1 MTAIGDMVDFLKA
14 NPFISME
21 QYIRAMN
28 PAMIRIMT
36 ADNTHVRYLSEKE
49 AQQRKAK
56 VLDGKNLMNDLGI
69 PIIG

>member
-21 QYIRAMN
+21 QYIWVMN

-36 ADNTHVRYLSEKE
+36 ADNTHVRYLSERELRNKN
-49 AQQRKAK
+49 AK
-56 VLDGKNLMNDLGI
+56 MSDGSNLMSDLGV
-69 PIIG
+69 PIL

>member
-21 QYIRAMN
+21 QYIWVMN

-36 ADNTHVRYLSEKE
+36 ADNTHVRYLSERELRNKN
-49 AQQRKAK
+49 AK
-56 VLDGKNLMNDLGI
+56 MSDGSDLMSDLGV
-69 PIIG
+69 PIL

>member
-14 NPFISME
+14 NPFIGME
-21 QYIRAMN
+21 QYIWVMN

-49 AQQRKAK
+49 LKNRNVKMS
-56 VLDGKNLMNDLGI
+56 DGSDLMSDLGV
-69 PIIG
+69 PIL